1 MSEPIQRSAEND
13 PNIPGEITPTPS
25 LEMEECLVAL
35 EYPSTSTKLFVM
47 GGKIESYLYDFYNL
61 KIRGTRVS
69 KWDLN
74 QAKIIAKIL
83 SQRGCQV
90 LVLKIPVGDLDF
102 LNKIEDIRRVNF
114 VSATKRRLS
123 IEPPRARI

>member
-1 MSEPIQRSAEND
+1 
-13 PNIPGEITPTPS
+13 
-25 LEMEECLVAL
+25 
-35 EYPSTSTKLFVM
+35 M

-90 LVLKIPVGDLDF
+90 LVLKIPVGDMDF
-102 LNKIEDIRRVNF
+102 LNKIEDIRRVNLCIRDKAEAIYW
-114 VSATKRRLS
+114 ATSRQDSTPHENNRLQ
-123 IEPPRARI
+123 A